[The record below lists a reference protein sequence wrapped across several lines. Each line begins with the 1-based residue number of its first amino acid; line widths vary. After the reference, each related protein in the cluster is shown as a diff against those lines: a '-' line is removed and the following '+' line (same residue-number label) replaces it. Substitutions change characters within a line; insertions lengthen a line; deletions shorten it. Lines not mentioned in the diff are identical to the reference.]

1 MNQAQL
7 TSALDSRVP
16 QQLLHQAF
24 KMVCISQMVQIAI
37 LGAGLAA
44 ANPIPGGDH
53 YPEKEIK
60 TVTVTEYKTAYK
72 PVTEFKEITKFVTV
86 NHPVTQWKTMTITDY
101 PKPVTITDYKPV
113 TVVHTQAVTI
123 TAVKEVIVTKT
134 AVHEKPV
141 THFQTITVPGK
152 PVPVPT
158 TIVKVQTVTSKC
170 EPKKHDGG
178 KYPEGKYDD
187 GKGYDGKYGAGKDDG
202 KNDDGKNEKNDNE
215 SKGYDTKGDY

>member
-1 MNQAQL
+1 
-7 TSALDSRVP
+7 
-16 QQLLHQAF
+16 
-24 KMVCISQMVQIAI
+24 MVCINQIFQFAI

-53 YPEKEIK
+53 YPDKAPK

-72 PVTEFKEITKFVTV
+72 PVTEFKEVTKFVTV
-86 NHPVTQWKTMTITDY
+86 NHPVTHWKTMTITDY
-101 PKPVTITDYKPV
+101 PKPVTKTDYKPV
-113 TVVHTQAVTI
+113 TVVHTKAVTI
-123 TAVKEVIVTKT
+123 TAVKEVTVTKT

-158 TIVKVQTVTSKC
+158 TIVKIQTVAGKC
-170 EPKKHDGG
+170 PEPKKHADGKKDDG

-187 GKGYDGKYGAGKDDG
+187 GQYYDGKYDAGKKDAGKDD
-202 KNDDGKNEKNDNE
+202 KKDDG